1 MKAHV
6 LAVSVVALT
15 AALPASAAGISVIN
29 GSFAEGCFSAAEQHN
44 ITLESLTTC
53 DRAFSDQTLTQED
66 RLATH
71 VNRGIVR
78 MLRSDYE
85 RAHQDFSTAMEMDPN
100 RSEPYLN
107 LGILE
112 LREGHSGAAV
122 PLFSKAIDLGT
133 QLPEVAY
140 YGRGLAQEDVGNV
153 KAAYADLKQAA
164 QLKPT
169 WDAPRRDLAR
179 YKVSRP

>member
-1 MKAHV
+1 MKALV
-6 LAVSVVALT
+6 LAVSVAAFT
-15 AALPASAAGISVIN
+15 AALPADAGISVLD
-29 GSFAEGCFSAAEQHN
+29 GSFAEGCFNAAEQHN
-44 ITLESLTTC
+44 ITLESMNTC
-53 DRAFSDQTLTQED
+53 DRAFVDEALSNQD

-78 MLRSDYE
+78 MLRNDYQ
-85 RAHQDFSTAMEMDPN
+85 RAQIDFSAAMEMDPK

-107 LGILE
+107 MAILQ
-112 LREGHSGAAV
+112 LRAGKSAEAV
-122 PLFSKAIDLGT
+122 PLFSKAIELGT
-133 QLPEVAY
+133 ELPEVAY

-153 KAAYADLKQAA
+153 KAAYADLQQAA
-164 QLKPT
+164 SLKPN

>member
-1 MKAHV
+1 MKALV
-6 LAVSVVALT
+6 LAVGAVAIT
-15 AALPASAAGISVIN
+15 SALPASAGISVLN
-29 GSFAEGCFSAAEQHN
+29 GSFAEGCFKAAEQHN
-44 ITLESLTTC
+44 ITLESMNTC
-53 DRAFSDQTLTQED
+53 DRAFTDQTLSNED

-78 MLRSDYE
+78 MLRSDYQ
-85 RAHQDFSTAMEMDPN
+85 RAQSDFSSAMQMDPN

-107 LGILE
+107 MAILE

-122 PLFSKAIDLGT
+122 PLFSKAIELGT
-133 QLPEVAY
+133 ELPEVAY

-164 QLKPT
+164 TLKPN

>member
-1 MKAHV
+1 MKALV
-6 LAVSVVALT
+6 LAVSAAAFT

-29 GSFAEGCFSAAEQHN
+29 GTFAEGCFKAAEQHN
-44 ITLESLTTC
+44 VTLESVNTC
-53 DRAFSDQTLTQED
+53 DRAFSDQALSTED

-85 RAHQDFSTAMEMDPN
+85 RASDDFDTAMQMDPN

-107 LGILE
+107 KAILE
-112 LREGHSGAAV
+112 LREGHSGDAV
-122 PLFSKAIDLGT
+122 PLFSRAIELGT
-133 QLPEVAY
+133 ELPEVAY
-140 YGRGLAQEDVGNV
+140 YGRGLANEDVGNV
-153 KAAYADLKQAA
+153 KAAYADLKQASS
-164 QLKPT
+164 LKPT